1 MPANLCC
8 ADHTHL
14 FVPYS
19 ATFDTK
25 VFTKTPIKLAGT
37 AEEIVKGG
45 RDLFPLLG
53 DAFKGIKKIGVIGW
67 GSQAPAQAQN
77 IRDSVTEAGLDIPVT
92 IGLRQGSASYELAR
106 NVGFS
111 EADGTL
117 GDMYDVIADSDLVIV
132 LISDAGLAKGYKK
145 IFETMKPV
153 SFVCIS
159 VVDSAAYMI
168 SIAQHY
174 CNILHCDTMLKV
186 SV

>member
-1 MPANLCC
+1 MQAYLCY
-8 ADHTHL
+8 TIIVHL
-14 FVPYS
+14 FVLYS

-153 SFVCIS
+153 SLYALV
-159 VVDSAAYMI
+159 
-168 SIAQHY
+168 
-174 CNILHCDTMLKV
+174 L
-186 SV
+186 

>member
-1 MPANLCC
+1 L
-8 ADHTHL
+8 L
-14 FVPYS
+14 VPYS

-145 IFETMKPV
+145 IFETLKPV
-153 SFVCIS
+153 S
-159 VVDSAAYMI
+159 
-168 SIAQHY
+168 
-174 CNILHCDTMLKV
+174 L
-186 SV
+186 